1 MNRLRRRFEL
11 FRRVGRPQRTA
22 DQGNSLASLL
32 NIQSAEIQAR
42 HLRQVH
48 GPYDLSLEKGERVAI
63 LGPSG
68 AGKSTLLKLIAGDLV
83 ASKGHV
89 CLNGALLRNIDPRS
103 LARARAVLPQG
114 HVVALGMGVSTVVE
128 LGRVARDID
137 PQLIAI
143 VELALKQAQAWHLR
157 SRRFDTLSGGE
168 QARVQLARVFAQLW
182 DCHCGM
188 VLLDE
193 PLAALDPGLQFDL
206 MDAIHSFA
214 QARQHAV
221 IAVVHDINQAL
232 ASFDRLWLVR
242 EGSLMADMPVSP
254 GVIDKLSELYG
265 IRLRAVSDETSGLS
279 VVASRHVQHRTEPS
293 KDAA

>member
-1 MNRLRRRFEL
+1 VNRLRSRFEQ
-11 FRRVGRPQRTA
+11 FRRLGRPEGKA
-22 DQGNSLASLL
+22 DQGKSSASLL
-32 NIQSAEIQAR
+32 SVQSAEIQAP
-42 HLRQVH
+42 HLRQFH
-48 GPYDLSLEKGERVAI
+48 GPYDLSLDKGERVAI

-68 AGKSTLLKLIAGDLV
+68 AGKSTLLKLIAGDLG
-83 ASKGHV
+83 ASKGRV
-89 CLNGALLRNIDPRS
+89 CLSGTLLGNMDRRS
-103 LARARAVLPQG
+103 LARIRAVLPQG
-114 HVVALGMGVSTVVE
+114 HGVALGMCVSTVVALGRVS
-128 LGRVARDID
+128 RDID
-137 PQLIAI
+137 PHLNAI
-143 VELALKQAQAWHLR
+143 VELALEQAQAWHLR

-182 DCHCGM
+182 DCHHAM

-232 ASFDRLWLVR
+232 ANFDRLWLVR
-242 EGSLMADMPVSP
+242 DGHLVADLPVSP
-254 GVIDKLSELYG
+254 DVVEKLSELYG
-265 IRLRAVSDETSGLS
+265 IQLQ
-279 VVASRHVQHRTEPS
+279 VVATEAAGFAVIASRLVQHRTEPS